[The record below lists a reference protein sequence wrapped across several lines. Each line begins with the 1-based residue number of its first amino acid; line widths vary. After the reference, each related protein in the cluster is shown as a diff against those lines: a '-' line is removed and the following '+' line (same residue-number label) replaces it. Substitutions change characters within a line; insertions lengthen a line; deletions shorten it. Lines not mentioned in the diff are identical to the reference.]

1 MVPCDLKDNKNFI
14 NDFLSGGI
22 LFIKLPQGVSACMH
36 AQSLSHVRLCDPM
49 DSSPP
54 GSSVNGILQP
64 EYWSGLPVPS
74 PGDLPDPEVKPA
86 SPALKADSLLSEP
99 PSLVVQQLRLS
110 FFYKGHRFKPGQ
122 GTKIPHA
129 TWQGQKKERY

>member
-14 NDFLSGGI
+14 NDFPSGGI

-54 GSSVNGILQP
+54 GSSVNRISRE
-64 EYWSGLPVPS
+64 EY
-74 PGDLPDPEVKPA
+74 
-86 SPALKADSLLSEP
+86 
-99 PSLVVQQLRLS
+99 
-110 FFYKGHRFKPGQ
+110 
-122 GTKIPHA
+122 
-129 TWQGQKKERY
+129 